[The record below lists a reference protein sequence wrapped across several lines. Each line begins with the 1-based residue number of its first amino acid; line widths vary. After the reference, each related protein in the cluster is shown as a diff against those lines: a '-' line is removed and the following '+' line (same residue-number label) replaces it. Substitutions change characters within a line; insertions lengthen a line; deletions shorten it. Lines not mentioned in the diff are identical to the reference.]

1 LERRKRNEVGE
12 FMEGITL
19 WLSIIT
25 ALFVIQGGLS
35 LYFVNWVLWR
45 WNTLLTNIN
54 IESQQLNNTSEEE

>member
-1 LERRKRNEVGE
+1 
-12 FMEGITL
+12 MEGITL

-45 WNTLLTNIN
+45 WNTLLTKIN

>member
-1 LERRKRNEVGE
+1 
-12 FMEGITL
+12 MEGITL

-25 ALFVIQGGLS
+25 VLFVIQGGLS

-45 WNTLLTNIN
+45 WNTLLTKIN